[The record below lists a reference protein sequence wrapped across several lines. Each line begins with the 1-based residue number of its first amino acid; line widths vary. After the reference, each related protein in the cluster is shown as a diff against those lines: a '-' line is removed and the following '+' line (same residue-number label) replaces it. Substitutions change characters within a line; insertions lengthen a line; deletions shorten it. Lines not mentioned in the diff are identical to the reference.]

1 MADPVGGAP
10 HLPAMMDDAVVAAAS
25 GDDDHLGGGGE
36 TADHHVDVDV
46 DAAMADAS
54 ALAAE
59 VAEQVIAGTD
69 LDGAM
74 EAAAAGIGAADSI
87 AAAASSHEA
96 TMGEEMGPTVQI

>member
-1 MADPVGGAP
+1 MADIVLLSQHHASRTS
-10 HLPAMMDDAVVAAAS
+10 VVAAAS